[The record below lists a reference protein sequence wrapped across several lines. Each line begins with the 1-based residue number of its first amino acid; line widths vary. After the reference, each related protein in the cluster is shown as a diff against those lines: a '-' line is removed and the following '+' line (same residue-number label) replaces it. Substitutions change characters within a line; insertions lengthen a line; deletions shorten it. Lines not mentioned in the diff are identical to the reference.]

1 MEIKLGRGQTQLT
14 GSTKVM
20 TAGECLSLER
30 KIANGLHQLRKSK
43 RLTQEELARKLNSKQ
58 AVISRIEKG
67 ASIPSLGFVK
77 RIAKVLDAEVAI
89 TFQPAKA
96 GAMSSALQPSSDR
109 IEYIC
114 VDCLYRWRSK
124 TERSV
129 MQCPQCHKRQGVM
142 FSEYSKALG
151 AYQDIQ
157 LQVKKSPPFKKLP
170 PLRSLRNTPDLLR
183 LIFETASSTFPSPRL
198 PISLFLR
205 IVQQSSQEQI
215 KGQSTC
221 SKPS

>member
-1 MEIKLGRGQTQLT
+1 M
-14 GSTKVM
+14 
-20 TAGECLSLER
+20 SLER
-30 KIANGLHQLRKSK
+30 QIATGLLQLRKSK
-43 RLTQEELARKLNSKQ
+43 KVTQEELARKLNTKQ

-67 ASIPSLGFVK
+67 ASIPSLRFVK
-77 RIAKVLDAEVAI
+77 RLAEALDAEVDI
-89 TFQPAKA
+89 TFQSTKA
-96 GAMSSALQPSSDR
+96 RKASLAIQSSSDR

-114 VDCLYRWRSK
+114 VDCLYRWESRIQR
-124 TERSV
+124 TV

-142 FSEYSKALG
+142 FSEYSKAVR

-157 LQVKKSPPFKKLP
+157 LQVKKSPPFRKP
-170 PLRSLRNTPDLLR
+170 PPIKSLRNIPDVLR

-198 PISLFLR
+198 PISLFFR

-215 KGQSTC
+215 KGQSTW